1 VQGLGALGHVGV
13 VRCVPPA
20 RGPAFAAGRQLLQ
33 RELLHG
39 LQHGEAR
46 LIIAD
51 DSIALAHEA
60 LVD

>member
-1 VQGLGALGHVGV
+1 VRRVLTAHRLGL
-13 VRCVPPA
+13 
-20 RGPAFAAGRQLLQ
+20 AAGCQLLQ